1 MMTRTLILALSFA
14 AAVVVPAAAQAEDR
28 TATVRIDDLDLT
40 RATDRERLDTRLKS
54 AARSVCRTN
63 LRRAGEG
70 SRQAACLTAALAQAE
85 PQAARAI
92 AAAQDGSRLALL
104 MIGTPR

>member
-1 MMTRTLILALSFA
+1 MMTRTLILALSLA
-14 AAVVVPAAAQAEDR
+14 ASAIPATAAENEN
-28 TATVRIDDLDLT
+28 ATVEVRIDDLDLS
-40 RATDRERLDTRLKS
+40 RAADRERLDTRVKS

-70 SRQAACLTAALAQAE
+70 SRQAACVTAALAQAE

>member
-1 MMTRTLILALSFA
+1 MMTRTLTLVLSLAAIATPAVA
-14 AAVVVPAAAQAEDR
+14 AENEN
-28 TATVRIDDLDLT
+28 ATVEVRIDDLDLT
-40 RATDRERLDTRLKS
+40 RTADRERLNTRVKS

-70 SRQAACLTAALAQAE
+70 SRQAACITAALAQAE

-92 AAAQDGSRLALL
+92 AAAQDSSRLALL
-104 MIGTPR
+104 RIGTPR

>member
-14 AAVVVPAAAQAEDR
+14 AAVVPAAAQAEGR

-63 LRRAGEG
+63 LRRAGES
-70 SRQAACLTAALAQAE
+70 SRQAACLTGALAQAE
-85 PQAARAI
+85 PQVAQAI
-92 AAAQDGSRLALL
+92 AEAQDGTRLALL
-104 MIGTPR
+104 MIGTTR